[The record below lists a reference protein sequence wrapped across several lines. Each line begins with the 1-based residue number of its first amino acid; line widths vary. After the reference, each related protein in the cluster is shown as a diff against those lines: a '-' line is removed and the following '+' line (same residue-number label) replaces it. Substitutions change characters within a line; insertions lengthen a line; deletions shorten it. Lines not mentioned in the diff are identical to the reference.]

1 MSTRSMLTFPTTVE
15 RASVY
20 SRLTQS
26 HQTWAEGWAGGAYPV
41 LALPGPHI
49 LPKSRQVM
57 YTSSPEPLCASCIRH
72 LRGAAAM
79 HSSRRTIFLP
89 SDLLP

>member
-41 LALPGPHI
+41 LALPGPRI

-57 YTSSPEPLCASCIRH
+57 YTRTALSLSGRYETLTYSPITSLSLI
-72 LRGAAAM
+72 
-79 HSSRRTIFLP
+79 
-89 SDLLP
+89 